1 MQHNIFESHSGWLKF
16 GSNQVMVNEVNLSR
30 YCFAENAFNWPVS
43 TIYVIT
49 LKCKSYSGW
58 LYVYVI
64 PMKFHYRKYMLEKY
78 WSFGTI
84 PVPKG
89 NGK

>member
-16 GSNQVMVNEVNLSR
+16 GSNQEMVNEVNLSR
-30 YCFAENAFNWPVS
+30 YCFAENDFNWPVS

-58 LYVYVI
+58 LKLWYNSNSKKKYLHNPSYVI
-64 PMKFHYRKYMLEKY
+64 SYEFDKRVH
-78 WSFGTI
+78 
-84 PVPKG
+84 
-89 NGK
+89 